1 MENFD
6 FKLVQ
11 TLKVSDWIMQY
22 IYSKLSILNEK
33 IHPIDL
39 KDTQNVLDLELL
51 NKKNKNLNLKNKII
65 C

>member
-22 IYSKLSILNEK
+22 IYCKLSILKEK

-39 KDTQNVLDLELL
+39 KDTQNVLDLKLL
-51 NKKNKNLNLKNKII
+51 NKKIIKI
-65 C
+65 